1 MTTHPTDELALKRI
15 LTAAAVLLWVETVVL
30 LGLGAWLAIDIISG
44 LSRSLPAA
52 IALAALVLGAGVWLQ
67 FVAKAVPQNHRW
79 ARSAAIFW
87 QTCQLAVA
95 SASFTGRG
103 ANIAIGAALV
113 VASVAVLALLFSK
126 PVIAASRAQLEEKD

>member
-1 MTTHPTDELALKRI
+1 MTQYRTDESALKRI
-15 LTAAAVLLWVETVVL
+15 LTAAAILVWVETVVL
-30 LGLGAWLAIDIISG
+30 LGLGVWLAIDIIGG

-52 IALAALVLGAGVWLQ
+52 ISLAALVLGAGVWLV
-67 FVAKAVPQNHRW
+67 FVARAIPTQKRW

-103 ANIAIGAALV
+103 ANFAIGVALV
-113 VASVAVLALLFSK
+113 VVSLTVLALLFSK
-126 PVIAASRAQLEEKD
+126 PVIAASRAELEQKD